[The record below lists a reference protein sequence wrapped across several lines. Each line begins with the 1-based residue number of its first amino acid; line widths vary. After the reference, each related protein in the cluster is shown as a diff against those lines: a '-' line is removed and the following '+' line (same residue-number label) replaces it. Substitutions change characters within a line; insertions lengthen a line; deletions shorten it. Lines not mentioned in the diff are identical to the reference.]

1 MNIRSRIM
9 SKTLTEE
16 TKITRIVMKN
26 MSLSSKIMV
35 LMLQLDIKIITITI
49 ILLKVENP
57 GKKTKAMHNLSV
69 KLRLTWWYLNQSL
82 YKAHHLLPRRFIVMT
97 AKKTH

>member
-1 MNIRSRIM
+1 
-9 SKTLTEE
+9 
-16 TKITRIVMKN
+16 MKN

-49 ILLKVENP
+49 ILLKIENP

-97 AKKTH
+97 AKKTHWSLFQRTQNSAKHCKSNLELV

>member
-1 MNIRSRIM
+1 M

-49 ILLKVENP
+49 ILLKIENP
-57 GKKTKAMHNLSV
+57 GKKT
-69 KLRLTWWYLNQSL
+69 
-82 YKAHHLLPRRFIVMT
+82 
-97 AKKTH
+97 